1 VRSLRTLAIPG
12 AFLFAAVA
20 ARVLLA
26 RPPAGIAV
34 DLGQPLVVV
43 TAWHGY
49 GAALLAA
56 LVAAILAGA
65 IAYASAFRAD
75 VPLRAPR
82 VAAIAAIALAAAWL
96 VPVLFSS
103 DVYAYAAYGELVRL
117 GANPYAHAA
126 PAGGNALLSAAAW
139 QWGNALPVCVYG
151 PAFVALSWA
160 TVTAL
165 APLGT
170 LAQLDAMRV
179 LACAALLVCVPLAYA
194 AFPGNAASR
203 LRAAALV
210 GLNPAAIWCAAEGH
224 NDAIALA
231 VVLAGFALVR
241 SGRDAIGAGIVAL
254 SALLKPPGIAAA
266 FALGL
271 VDRRARAGAVAGI
284 AVAVAG
290 SAPLLAGIATALA
303 PHAHYSAQ
311 ASLQAAVQ
319 PLALSLFGDER
330 LAQLVAL
337 AAAAIGCAVI
347 AAGGLAQLRRGNREG
362 WIYLGLAAW
371 ILVPNPYPWYGIW
384 LVALAG
390 LAPRSR
396 AAAVAVLLSLT
407 SLLRYAPDAIGMP
420 AMPVAVAL
428 GIAATL
434 PLLGLCYNERPV

>member
-1 VRSLRTLAIPG
+1 MRSRRTLVIPG
-12 AFLFAAVA
+12 AFLVAAVA
-20 ARVLLA
+20 VRVLLA
-26 RPPAGIAV
+26 RPPGGIAV
-34 DLGQPLVVV
+34 DLAQPLVVV
-43 TAWHGY
+43 TAWHLY

-56 LVAAILAGA
+56 LAAAILAGA

-75 VPLRAPR
+75 VAMPVTR
-82 VAAIAAIALAAAWL
+82 VATVTAIALAAAWL
-96 VPVLFSS
+96 MPVLFSS

-160 TVTAL
+160 TVTAF

-170 LAQLDAMRV
+170 LAQLDGMRA
-179 LACAALLVCVPLAYA
+179 LACAALLACVPLAYA

-210 GLNPAAIWCAAEGH
+210 GLNPAVIWCAAEGH

-241 SGRDAIGAGIVAL
+241 SGRDAIGAGVVAL
-254 SALLKPPGIAAA
+254 SALLKPPGVAAA

-271 VDRRARAGAVAGI
+271 VNRRARAGAVAGI
-284 AVAVAG
+284 ALAAAG
-290 SAPLLAGIATALA
+290 SGPLLAGVATALA

-311 ASLQAAVQ
+311 ASLQAAVE
-319 PLALSLFGDER
+319 PLAFSLFGDER
-330 LAQLVAL
+330 LAEIVALGAAALACVLVAT
-337 AAAAIGCAVI
+337 
-347 AAGGLAQLRRGNREG
+347 GGLVRLRRGDREG
-362 WIYLGLAAW
+362 WMYLGLAAW
-371 ILVPNPYPWYGIW
+371 VLVPNPYPWYGIW

-407 SLLRYAPDAIGMP
+407 SLLRYAPDAIGVP
-420 AMPVAVAL
+420 AAAVAIAL